1 MMKKVLSR
9 KMGKLEHLGT
19 LLLVSY
25 MPMVENKELMMN
37 KGTLFLRLSC
47 CLSCVKAGSAYK
59 AWIHQRLILVNCSR
73 YRE

>member
-25 MPMVENKELMMN
+25 MPMVENKE
-37 KGTLFLRLSC
+37 
-47 CLSCVKAGSAYK
+47 ADDE
-59 AWIHQRLILVNCSR
+59 QRHIVL
-73 YRE
+73 ET